1 MKRSLD
7 IIGLPVITINDANKI
22 GTVKS
27 LVINPDEGSVAA
39 LVLDDGRWYYGAVLI
54 PFPAIAG
61 IGENAVT
68 IKDNS
73 VIKHI
78 TAAPDL
84 ERFLVAG
91 VHVVGGKVLTTSG
104 RFRGEVKELFF
115 NQAGKITACEIMEQ
129 NGEINAISA
138 QSICTFGEDVLI
150 IKEETLR
157 PPVSIKPMIENMEPA
172 PQPSCEQP
180 LMPPTTENHESADE
194 DAVKKLESKHRK
206 FLLGK
211 KAGRRI
217 ETDNGKLIVDN
228 GCEITEEVLQKA
240 KLAGKFVELSM
251 SIQ

>member
-7 IIGLPVITINDANKI
+7 IIGLPVITINNANKI

-84 ERFLVAG
+84 EHYLVAG
-91 VHVVGGKVLTTSG
+91 IHVVGGKVLTTSG

-129 NGEINAISA
+129 SGEINAIPA

-150 IKEETLR
+150 IKEETL
-157 PPVSIKPMIENMEPA
+157 PPASIKPMIEN
-172 PQPSCEQP
+172 CELP
-180 LMPPTTENHESADE
+180 LLPPTTEIRETSDE
-194 DAVKKLESKHRK
+194 DAVKKLENKHRK

>member
-1 MKRSLD
+1 VKRSLD

-27 LVINPDEGSVAA
+27 LVINPDEGIIAA

-84 ERFLVAG
+84 ERYLVAG

-129 NGEINAISA
+129 NGESNVISS

-150 IKEETLR
+150 IKEELL
-157 PPVSIKPMIENMEPA
+157 PPASIKPMIENIESATRP
-172 PQPSCEQP
+172 PCELP
-180 LMPPTTENHESADE
+180 LMPPTTEIHPMSDE
-194 DAVKKLESKHRK
+194 DAVKKLEHKHRK